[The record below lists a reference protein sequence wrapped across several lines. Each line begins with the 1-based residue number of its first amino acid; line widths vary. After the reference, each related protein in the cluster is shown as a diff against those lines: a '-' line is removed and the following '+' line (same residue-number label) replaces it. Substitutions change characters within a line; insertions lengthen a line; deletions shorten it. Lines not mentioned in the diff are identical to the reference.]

1 MINRTTRMLI
11 FLLLLLGMSLWIA
24 SPYSELNINVFGRNI
39 DWSVEVRQGLDL
51 QGGLQVL
58 LEADTA
64 ENEEISID
72 AMAATRSIVEQRVNG
87 LGVTEPVV
95 QSQGTSRISVELP
108 GIDLSLIHI

>member
-1 MINRTTRMLI
+1 MLI

-64 ENEEISID
+64 ENEEI
-72 AMAATRSIVEQRVNG
+72 
-87 LGVTEPVV
+87 
-95 QSQGTSRISVELP
+95 
-108 GIDLSLIHI
+108 